1 MFWGFFV
8 GVLFIYLFIFGGGGA
23 LFVCLFLAYSLS
35 YKQIAKT

>member
-8 GVLFIYLFIFGGGGA
+8 GVLFIYLFIFGGGA